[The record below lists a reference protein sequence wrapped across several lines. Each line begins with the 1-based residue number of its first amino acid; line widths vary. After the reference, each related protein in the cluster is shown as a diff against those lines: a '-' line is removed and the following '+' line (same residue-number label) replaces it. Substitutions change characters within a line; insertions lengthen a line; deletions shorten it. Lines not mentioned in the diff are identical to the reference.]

1 MKISELKAMIAGR
14 SDDENVFCTVDQKDY
29 WNSVHAHPAI
39 GLLEAL
45 CYISPAGDTVVIY
58 DRDKI
63 TFATLEEIATA
74 REEGWTPNALGYFG
88 GCEIKSI
95 LMFTY

>member
-29 WNSVHAHPAI
+29 FGSVHAHPAI

-45 CYISPAGDTVVIY
+45 CYISLNGDTVVIY
-58 DRDKI
+58 DHSKI
-63 TFATLEEIATA
+63 EFGTPEEIAAA
-74 REEGWTPNALGYFG
+74 RESGYSHNALGYYG
-88 GCEIKSI
+88 GCEVKSI

>member
-1 MKISELKAMIAGR
+1 MKIADLKAIIAGR

-45 CYISPAGDTVVIY
+45 CYIDPAGDTVVIY
-58 DRDKI
+58 DHSKI
-63 TFATLEEIATA
+63 EYGTPEEIAAA
-74 REEGWTPNALGYFG
+74 RQAGYSHNALGYYG
-88 GCEIKSI
+88 GCEVKRI
-95 LMFTY
+95 LVFTY